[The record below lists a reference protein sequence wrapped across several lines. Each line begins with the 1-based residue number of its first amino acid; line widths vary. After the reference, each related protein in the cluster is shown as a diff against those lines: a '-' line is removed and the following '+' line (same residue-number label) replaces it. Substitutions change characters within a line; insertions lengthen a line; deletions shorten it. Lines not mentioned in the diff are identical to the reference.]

1 MPLRP
6 GALACQGMR
15 LRFTSGWCRTH
26 APRCV
31 LGARAWV
38 QLARGTRHRGGAVPS
53 ETAEWHRVSE
63 TSQRRHSKPTPRL
76 GPPGAGAVSAES
88 SPSPWPLPGAPPRSA
103 ASCCCCCPRVCYG
116 TPLVISVC
124 PGRAGGAGTAASCKA
139 RTHTGGGTG
148 PAAHGVAGEPA
159 PADAPHQP
167 RRFARC
173 AAVSPQGTTVSFV
186 SQNFHDNW
194 SVVKVA
200 IGKLIARYVSTHVLE
215 SRRIFTHGPW
225 YSSHMIQYR

>member
-1 MPLRP
+1 MLCGRGPLARALAHLRSSPMPLRP

-103 ASCCCCCPRVCYG
+103 ASGSCSCCPRVTRWCAQLLPARY
-116 TPLVISVC
+116 P
-124 PGRAGGAGTAASCKA
+124 AGAGTAASCEA
-139 RTHTGGGTG
+139 RTHGARRRTVR
-148 PAAHGVAGEPA
+148 PVSQRQ
-159 PADAPHQP
+159 PADSPHQ
-167 RRFARC
+167 RIARC
-173 AAVSPQGTTVSFV
+173 AAAAPQ
-186 SQNFHDNW
+186 
-194 SVVKVA
+194 
-200 IGKLIARYVSTHVLE
+200 
-215 SRRIFTHGPW
+215 P
-225 YSSHMIQYR
+225 